1 MPRWDVRKFL
11 LTVLPLLILMLALA
25 VGTFVL
31 WRRGRLEA
39 EELLAGSFCLGTPL
53 LLLIVAASFAIYSE
67 RHRRIGEPGYCPRCG
82 EWLRGED
89 VYCPQCGS
97 SAAAWAVPPRMK
109 SERARDVTAE
119 RPVGRRRRGRQQVT
133 VQLATEAT
141 LAAKFIVEQ
150 SLSPASDTAALT
162 AECLQDEETVKRLYH
177 AAARR
182 LHPDRNDGVQSDA
195 WNRLQE
201 AMDVMKAHHG
211 E

>member
-1 MPRWDVRKFL
+1 MPRWDVRKFS
-11 LTVLPLLILMLALA
+11 LTVLPLLALLLALA

-31 WRRGRLEA
+31 CRRDRLGGD
-39 EELLAGSFCLGTPL
+39 ELMAGSFCLGTPL
-53 LLLIVAASFAIYSE
+53 VLLIIAAAFAIYSE

-82 EWLRGED
+82 EWLSGED
-89 VYCPQCGS
+89 AFCPQCGS

-109 SERARDVTAE
+109 SDRARDVTAE
-119 RPVGRRRRGRQQVT
+119 RPVGRRRKQLVT

-141 LAAKFIVEQ
+141 MAAKFIVEQ
-150 SLSPASDTAALT
+150 SLTPPSETAALT
-162 AECLQDEETVKRLYH
+162 AECMENEETVKRLYH
-177 AAARR
+177 VAARR

-195 WNRLQE
+195 WNRLQD